1 MPYFVYFITPVED
14 SDRKSLEHLDTL
26 NDFKA
31 ARNLAREKRA
41 LLKAE
46 GSPTSCRLIFAKN
59 QTEAERL
66 LSAPRDERVIGE
78 D

>member
-26 NDFKA
+26 KDFKA

-41 LLKAE
+41 SLKAE
-46 GSPTSCRLIFAKN
+46 GSATTCRLIFAKN